1 MGKRVFI
8 SYSHQDSVCAKGI
21 ARFLTRQGYDV
32 WIDVDK
38 LVVGQS
44 WANNINEALQ
54 TADMMIALI
63 SKNSVRRMEV
73 LREISEALD
82 RNEKD
87 ENFYVLFVVIGNVH
101 PSWFPDTGDGKV
113 KKIIECLQVIQFIQ
127 LDAKGTISIAKM
139 QELIRAL
146 NGKMTYT
153 EGIDFRK
160 SNEYIYEAGVPEKV
174 YDNVAENCFYR
185 VHASDLAPSTAFPFA
200 LDNQWLPDEII
211 ADDSDMKGQFMH
223 YGFEAECVQQFLE
236 TYQMKNLY
244 LALMHT
250 RQIILN
256 RASILNSKSLQKLY
270 FAHEYKE
277 REQNAFAH
285 LLKNGSIIVFLYGDH
300 ELTPYVDELPEYST
314 MRHAVDEWNRL
325 CTEIAMYCIRENWE
339 TPVDKHSQELVKQC
353 TTLAFNKETN
363 DMLAECF
370 DFDVVQKK
378 EFLSTLKE
386 IEMSVFLQTHIIGT
400 GRRSD
405 VKGYS
410 RSAFYRNFVVVDKS
424 EDHPDPVLNCIF
436 DEKKPFHRELK
447 KMIDVYY
454 NSIFT
459 NFFNCAALIPSDIRP
474 EDTFIH
480 QLYLTHGLKEVSPD
494 ELEYAFSEFF
504 GNEAILDKIG
514 EIGDNFYLENW
525 SLDRI
530 ISYREGMH
538 WREYIELVEYITNRS
553 TYWEVDFSDIENLI
567 ELFVESIKE
576 CQAKEGTVSKRIPF
590 VPAYTFR
597 ICIGSKV
604 LDIVC
609 NRNVR
614 KLKTYKGVLSAKTQN
629 SLSIQFLIGDSTSE
643 RNRISESIFLPVKI
657 FDGKTNYIG
666 GNSYL
671 EELSSFLTEQCEFM
685 WIY

>member
-1 MGKRVFI
+1 MGKRGFI

-223 YGFEAECVQQFLE
+223 YGFEAECVQQFW
-236 TYQMKNLY
+236 
-244 LALMHT
+244 
-250 RQIILN
+250 
-256 RASILNSKSLQKLY
+256 
-270 FAHEYKE
+270 
-277 REQNAFAH
+277 
-285 LLKNGSIIVFLYGDH
+285 
-300 ELTPYVDELPEYST
+300 
-314 MRHAVDEWNRL
+314 RH
-325 CTEIAMYCIRENWE
+325 IR
-339 TPVDKHSQELVKQC
+339 
-353 TTLAFNKETN
+353 
-363 DMLAECF
+363 
-370 DFDVVQKK
+370 
-378 EFLSTLKE
+378 
-386 IEMSVFLQTHIIGT
+386 
-400 GRRSD
+400 
-405 VKGYS
+405 
-410 RSAFYRNFVVVDKS
+410 
-424 EDHPDPVLNCIF
+424 
-436 DEKKPFHRELK
+436 
-447 KMIDVYY
+447 
-454 NSIFT
+454 
-459 NFFNCAALIPSDIRP
+459 
-474 EDTFIH
+474 
-480 QLYLTHGLKEVSPD
+480 
-494 ELEYAFSEFF
+494 
-504 GNEAILDKIG
+504 
-514 EIGDNFYLENW
+514 
-525 SLDRI
+525 
-530 ISYREGMH
+530 
-538 WREYIELVEYITNRS
+538 
-553 TYWEVDFSDIENLI
+553 
-567 ELFVESIKE
+567 
-576 CQAKEGTVSKRIPF
+576 
-590 VPAYTFR
+590 
-597 ICIGSKV
+597 
-604 LDIVC
+604 
-609 NRNVR
+609 
-614 KLKTYKGVLSAKTQN
+614 
-629 SLSIQFLIGDSTSE
+629 
-643 RNRISESIFLPVKI
+643 
-657 FDGKTNYIG
+657 
-666 GNSYL
+666 
-671 EELSSFLTEQCEFM
+671 
-685 WIY
+685 

>member
-211 ADDSDMKGQFMH
+211 ADDSDMKGQNFSAMRR
-223 YGFEAECVQQFLE
+223 
-236 TYQMKNLY
+236 Y
-244 LALMHT
+244 LI
-250 RQIILN
+250 RSGRSVII
-256 RASILNSKSLQKLY
+256 SILRTGHWTGS
-270 FAHEYKE
+270 FHIGKE
-277 REQNAFAH
+277 CTGE
-285 LLKNGSIIVFLYGDH
+285 SI
-300 ELTPYVDELPEYST
+300 S
-314 MRHAVDEWNRL
+314 
-325 CTEIAMYCIRENWE
+325 NW
-339 TPVDKHSQELVKQC
+339 S
-353 TTLAFNKETN
+353 
-363 DMLAECF
+363 
-370 DFDVVQKK
+370 
-378 EFLSTLKE
+378 S
-386 IEMSVFLQTHIIGT
+386 ILQTVLRT
-400 GRRSD
+400 GKWIS
-405 VKGYS
+405 V
-410 RSAFYRNFVVVDKS
+410 
-424 EDHPDPVLNCIF
+424 
-436 DEKKPFHRELK
+436 
-447 KMIDVYY
+447 
-454 NSIFT
+454 
-459 NFFNCAALIPSDIRP
+459 
-474 EDTFIH
+474 
-480 QLYLTHGLKEVSPD
+480 
-494 ELEYAFSEFF
+494 
-504 GNEAILDKIG
+504 IL
-514 EIGDNFYLENW
+514 
-525 SLDRI
+525 RI
-530 ISYREGMH
+530 
-538 WREYIELVEYITNRS
+538 
-553 TYWEVDFSDIENLI
+553 
-567 ELFVESIKE
+567 
-576 CQAKEGTVSKRIPF
+576 
-590 VPAYTFR
+590 
-597 ICIGSKV
+597 
-604 LDIVC
+604 
-609 NRNVR
+609 
-614 KLKTYKGVLSAKTQN
+614 
-629 SLSIQFLIGDSTSE
+629 
-643 RNRISESIFLPVKI
+643 
-657 FDGKTNYIG
+657 
-666 GNSYL
+666 
-671 EELSSFLTEQCEFM
+671 
-685 WIY
+685 